1 MDFVVAG
8 FGLGAVMMLLGFAV
22 RDLGPLRYRGSEGDG
37 PVRRQWSALC
47 RTVGNS
53 IVGGGFAIC
62 LVTLVLLAADAG
74 DDLGARMVA
83 SASAIAV
90 IGSGVW
96 TVFAVRRFA
105 EATTAYSSAPDFGRP
120 SSPFGPV
127 RRPSRPVAAEVWDD
141 AETGPEPAEEPAV
154 ASEPRDTASVV
165 PESTAQPEETAD
177 STNEAAPAHEPTTVA
192 EPVVT
197 PSPSTTAAPLPVPVP
212 VAVPQAWYASPL
224 LADVGKDAD
233 AEGSEGFR
241 SRLLADIE
249 TSGGEAPDTR
259 GFASSVLADLATA
272 DAARREG
279 SESGQVQRVE
289 PEPSVPAA
297 DAGAT
302 GEERQPETSPSPA
315 ETSEQAAGQ
324 TKDGDDEKRDDV
336 AVAVSPSPVRPTDD

>member
-1 MDFVVAG
+1 
-8 FGLGAVMMLLGFAV
+8 
-22 RDLGPLRYRGSEGDG
+22 
-37 PVRRQWSALC
+37 
-47 RTVGNS
+47 VGNS

-62 LVTLVLLAADAG
+62 LVTLLLLAADAG

-127 RRPSRPVAAEVWDD
+127 RRPSRPVASEVWDG
-141 AETGPEPAEEPAV
+141 AETAPEPAEEPAV
-154 ASEPRDTASVV
+154 VTEPGDTARVV
-165 PESTAQPEETAD
+165 TATTAQPEETAD
-177 STNEAAPAHEPTTVA
+177 STKEAAPAPEPTTTA

-197 PSPSTTAAPLPVPVP
+197 PSTTAAPLPAPVP
-212 VAVPQAWYASPL
+212 VAVPQVWYASPL
-224 LADVGKDAD
+224 LADVGTDAD
-233 AEGSEGFR
+233 AEGSAGFR

-249 TSGGEAPDTR
+249 TSGDEAPEPW

-279 SESGQVQRVE
+279 SESAQVQRVD
-289 PEPSVPAA
+289 PEPSMPAA
-297 DAGAT
+297 DTGAT
-302 GEERQPETSPSPA
+302 GEERQPEMSPSPA
-315 ETSEQAAGQ
+315 AASELVAGQ
-324 TKDGDDEKRDDV
+324 TKDGDDEKRDDDV